1 MKQQW
6 IKFCDHYLKSANG
19 MKAYMAA
26 YPNCTNEAA
35 AYANA
40 SRLLKNDRIVA
51 YLEEKRAELEKKEII
66 SREQILNDLNIIVN
80 SNILERPLVAIK
92 AYELAVKMLGYQP
105 STTKSVQQD
114 ITTQSGEKITI
125 NLNLE

>member
-6 IKFCDHYLKSANG
+6 IVFSDHYLKSNNATN
-19 MKAYMAA
+19 AYKAA
-26 YPNCTNEAA
+26 YPNCKNDASA
-35 AYANA
+35 WSNG
-40 SRLLKNDRIVA
+40 SRLLRNDKVNK
-51 YLEEKRAELEKKEII
+51 YLEQRRSELEKKEII
-66 SREQILNDLNIIVN
+66 SREQILNDLNIIVTQN
-80 SNILERPLVAIK
+80 MSERPLVAIR

>member
-6 IKFCDHYLKSANG
+6 IVFADHYLKSNNATN
-19 MKAYMAA
+19 AYKAA
-26 YPNCTNEAA
+26 YPNCTNDASA
-35 AYANA
+35 WSNG
-40 SRLLKNDRIVA
+40 SRLLRNDKVA
-51 YLEEKRAELEKKEII
+51 KYLEEKRSELEKKEII

-80 SNILERPLVAIK
+80 SNILERPLVAIR
-92 AYELAVKMLGYQP
+92 AYELAVKMLGYHP

>member
-19 MKAYMAA
+19 MRAYMAA

-51 YLEEKRAELEKKEII
+51 YLEQRRSEMEKKEII
-66 SREQILNDLNIIVN
+66 SREQILNDLNIIVTQN
-80 SNILERPLVAIK
+80 LSERPAIAIK